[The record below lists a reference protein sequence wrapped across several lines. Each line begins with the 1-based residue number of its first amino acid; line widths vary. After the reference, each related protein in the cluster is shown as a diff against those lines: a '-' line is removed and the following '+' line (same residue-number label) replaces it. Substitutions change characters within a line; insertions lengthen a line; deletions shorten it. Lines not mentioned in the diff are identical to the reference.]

1 MTGRESERKQ
11 RKKNARERERERERE
26 KRERERERERS
37 FLDNQDVRVEE
48 KKRWLAAPQRIV
60 NDDAA
65 V

>member
-1 MTGRESERKQ
+1 V
-11 RKKNARERERERERE
+11 RERE